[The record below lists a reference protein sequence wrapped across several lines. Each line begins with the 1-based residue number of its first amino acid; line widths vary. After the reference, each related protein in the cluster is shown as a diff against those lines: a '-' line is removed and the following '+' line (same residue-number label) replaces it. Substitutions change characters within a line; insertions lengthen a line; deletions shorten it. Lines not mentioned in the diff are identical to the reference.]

1 MDESPHPAMTER
13 AATRS
18 APLSRAD
25 FAFAERIDGREAEV
39 EPGAALDAAIE
50 DCFDGRES
58 AVVALDSGTYQ
69 VDAPIVLEGA
79 AAVGLVAKSGAEVV
93 LEAPA
98 DYEKAL
104 LAIRDVERALV
115 AGIDVGQRA
124 PGAHPKLGVTA
135 SERFLIEDVAVRGI
149 GDSTDTGSRMP
160 LRIEREGGVGVCRRV
175 RAANGSASLTDPDDH
190 ETGRTTRPA
199 TWIGPESCGTIWFED
214 CHIEEHNSHAIYA
227 AAAPGPIKILRGVYR
242 NNDNSGI
249 RFCGPDCEID
259 GALIE
264 LDTGKCA
271 HAPHE
276 AYRNTRG
283 IFNEQKKHP
292 RTGGLVRDTTIRVRK
307 HPRPVGGYVA
317 CGSSGGMTIAGC
329 AFEIDEDCPAITAN
343 APGEH
348 WGHPPAPEPR
358 TIAVLDSKIGGK
370 AREGTAVRIAG
381 RPGSRVENCCI
392 AGCGE
397 RRGVEIG
404 LGSVR
409 ETTFDLDATAV
420 VDAVAVGATRKGSC
434 IDFFEERSPSNTD
447 RYDEHDDYG
456 YGNGRRG
463 RWRSKPEDERDETG
477 GGSQGL
483 RGTVASLLERFDRD

>member
-1 MDESPHPAMTER
+1 MTER

-25 FAFAERIDGREAEV
+25 FAFAERIDGREVEV

-79 AAVGLVAKSGAEVV
+79 AAVGLVAKPGAEVV

-104 LAIRDVERALV
+104 LAIRDIERALV
-115 AGIDVGQRA
+115 TGIDVDQRA

-175 RAANGSASLTDPDDH
+175 RAANGSAFPTNPDDH

-227 AAAPGPIKILRGVYR
+227 AAAPSPIKILRGVYR

-283 IFNEQKKHP
+283 IFNEQKISANRRSRSRYDDPGSKAP
-292 RTGGLVRDTTIRVRK
+292 EAGQRVRRLRQRRRHDDCGLCIRDRRGLSGDHRK
-307 HPRPVGGYVA
+307 RPGRTLG
-317 CGSSGGMTIAGC
+317 
-329 AFEIDEDCPAITAN
+329 
-343 APGEH
+343 
-348 WGHPPAPEPR
+348 PPAGTR
-358 TIAVLDSKIGGK
+358 TPGNSGSGFENRRRGL
-370 AREGTAVRIAG
+370 GTAVRIAG

-456 YGNGRRG
+456 HGNGRRG
-463 RWRSKPEDERDETG
+463 RRRSKPEDERDETG

-483 RGTVASLLERFDRD
+483 WGTVASLLERFDRD